1 MPRKLRFLRC
11 LRNALQPTLRGAKR
25 ARWILWFTDI
35 LTWMMM
41 IVSFDHD
48 DRRFDRNE
56 TNGAVGRFVQIV
68 LNDRGRSMP
77 SA

>member
-1 MPRKLRFLRC
+1 
-11 LRNALQPTLRGAKR
+11 
-25 ARWILWFTDI
+25 
-35 LTWMMM
+35 MMM
-41 IVSFDHD
+41 IVSFDRD

-56 TNGAVGRFVQIV
+56 TNGAVGRFVQMV